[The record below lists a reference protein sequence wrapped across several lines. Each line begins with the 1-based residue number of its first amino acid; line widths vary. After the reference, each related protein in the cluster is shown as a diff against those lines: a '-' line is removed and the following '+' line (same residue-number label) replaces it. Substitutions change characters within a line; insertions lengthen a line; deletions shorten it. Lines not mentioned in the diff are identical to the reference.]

1 MQDLEFQSRS
11 LILISRSFS
20 MFFSPFHRIKKKTM
34 VRKTLPMASSY
45 NIDFYIR
52 FKFEAKVIIIVFLY
66 LQTALRLHLCSD
78 SPSYLL

>member
-1 MQDLEFQSRS
+1 
-11 LILISRSFS
+11 
-20 MFFSPFHRIKKKTM
+20 M

-52 FKFEAKVIIIVFLY
+52 FKFKAKVIIIVFLY